1 MVARHPLFQLN
12 EDGIYKMFHDLF
24 QVTETINVQVVN
36 DDSNQLSLDASPR
49 EISVDETSVT
59 IGSFVGSL
67 ATTPSGTNGSS
78 KFQYFVNN
86 NDNSFPFYINAG
98 TGDVFL
104 IGPLNSTLKSS
115 YELEVGVGSDSLPP
129 QITRLAIKVT
139 GHNGGSKPSFP
150 TDPIV
155 VRVSE
160 NSAIGSRI
168 LTVSPQDKSVWPL
181 KYQIIEQSPSYFPSF
196 GINEKTGDL
205 KIVRS
210 LDYEKVQNHL
220 LTVRV
225 SSIDDSIE
233 FQYST
238 LLTVAVVVQDVN
250 DVAPTFLST
259 DNIEITSETV
269 LNRPIFTIL
278 AVDDDSGEWG
288 VVKYVVRDGN
298 IDAVFS
304 VDEISG
310 QLSLQKSPLV
320 GKSSYQLTIRAEDGG
335 QLFLEQVLKIRIR
348 QDSSIAPKFV
358 DKMMKLN
365 VAENLPPNSR
375 IALLQVIF
383 CS

>member
-1 MVARHPLFQLN
+1 
-12 EDGIYKMFHDLF
+12 MFHNLF
-24 QVTETINVQVVN
+24 QVSETINVQVVN

-49 EISVDETSVT
+49 ELSVDETSVT

-67 ATTPSGTNGSS
+67 ATTPSGSNGSS
-78 KFQYFVNN
+78 KFQYFANNNN

-104 IGPLNSTLKSS
+104 IGPLNSTFKSS

-181 KYQIIEQSPSYFPSF
+181 KYQIIEQSPSDFPSF
-196 GINEKTGDL
+196 DINEKTGDL

-320 GKSSYQLTIRAEDGG
+320 GKSSYQLTVRAEDGG
-335 QLFLEQVLKIRIR
+335 QLFSEQVLKIRIR